1 MCAIV
6 PADNVQSPTRTPS
19 RAAAYAASQP
29 AWPAPMTMTSNR
41 SFTKSRQLAKTAE
54 QRGNETFS
62 LLGGLVVFPAVVRF
76 ATQQRITS
84 WNYLFF
90 NNLLVLMRHFDP
102 GFDTPGLSVQYSLA
116 AAHDRWSANVLGLLN
131 ARFVEHAPAAQ

>member
-62 LLGGLVVFPAVVRF
+62 LLGGLAVFPAVVRF

-84 WNYLFF
+84 CKYLFF
-90 NNLLVLMRHFDP
+90 NILLVLMHYFYLVF
-102 GFDTPGLSVQYSLA
+102 GTPVLSY
-116 AAHDRWSANVLGLLN
+116 HYYISATINL
-131 ARFVEHAPAAQ
+131 